1 MQPWIASLRVPD
13 LPKGAMEA
21 LYETTTGEVRSA
33 INFLL
38 NSPKISGG
46 EIAAA
51 LRVDGHPINRHQV
64 EHFRRKIQS
73 GGYTLTETG
82 V

>member
-1 MQPWIASLRVPD
+1 MPG

-38 NSPKISGG
+38 TNLTISGG
-46 EIAAA
+46 DIAAA
-51 LRVDGHPINRHQV
+51 LRADGHQINRHQV